1 MRRVVDECGL
11 EPSDALNAL
20 AAEANKEHRKLF
32 YAVLIGF
39 GDYKPEELAPL
50 WVEGDHY
57 QLKCWLDQWEVA
69 NRKSRDRKANK
80 TFDV

>member
-1 MRRVVDECGL
+1 M
-11 EPSDALNAL
+11 
-20 AAEANKEHRKLF
+20 F
-32 YAVLIGF
+32 IGF

-50 WVEGDHY
+50 WVEGVLY
-57 QLKCWLDQWEVA
+57 QPKCWLDQWEVA